1 MGIVFVIAISAKV
14 SMLDRDYRSRGDIFV
29 RYASLQFNVIIHP
42 DRFKKLEGD
51 KKIALLFYYTR
62 NLLFALLVFS
72 RVRMPAIH
80 GPFALRRPKQDGS
93 RWATRPPRRQLHYVR
108 GR

>member
-62 NLLFALLVFS
+62 NLVFVLPVIS
-72 RVRMPAIH
+72 RVRTPAIP
-80 GPFALRRPKQDGS
+80 GPIDPRHRRQDVS
-93 RWATRPPRRQLHYVR
+93 RWATRLRYRLYRYAHDR
-108 GR
+108 